1 MEMLRAGNR
10 RFVQGKPLATHT
22 SQGMRLELVDQGQAP
37 HTAVIGCA
45 DSRAPVESIFDA
57 LPGDL
62 FVLRNA
68 GNTCTH
74 AEGSMI
80 GSLEF
85 CIGKLKSRLVVVLG
99 HTKCGAVYGATKTFL
114 AKKTESAAPTSALD
128 GLLSSLSV
136 VAEKARLESV
146 DACVTFPQHEPHRLA
161 VLGEYQSPRKTVVK
175 LCFTAPPQAT
185 YDMGPMADE
194 EFVAAHAVKVNVFHT
209 IDYLL
214 QYSDWAC
221 ANAQDASGVCHK
233 EFTKHGTSCISCL
246 PVDGREARSQID
258 RQNASAPDMSD
269 CTWSVG
275 QVM

>member
-1 MEMLRAGNR
+1 MKMLREGNR
-10 RFVQGKPLATHT
+10 RFVQGKPLATRT

-99 HTKCGAVYGATKTFL
+99 HTKCGAVYGATDLFGK
-114 AKKTESAAPTSALD
+114 ED
-128 GLLSSLSV
+128 GIRGPNKCVRWSSV
-136 VAEKARLESV
+136 RLV
-146 DACVTFPQHEPHRLA
+146 GC
-161 VLGEYQSPRKTVVK
+161 GRKGYVRH
-175 LCFTAPPQAT
+175 
-185 YDMGPMADE
+185 G
-194 EFVAAHAVKVNVFHT
+194 AH
-209 IDYLL
+209 
-214 QYSDWAC
+214 
-221 ANAQDASGVCHK
+221 
-233 EFTKHGTSCISCL
+233 
-246 PVDGREARSQID
+246 GR
-258 RQNASAPDMSD
+258 
-269 CTWSVG
+269 
-275 QVM
+275 